1 MKRTCPDMLL
11 VIQNVSRQPDPG
23 CDFSL
28 LNNVFSLDG
37 RGSRFYLKCGMR
49 RFTFGRLSI
58 PLRGGFVAL
67 RLLRANRS
75 RHDERNYNPAL
86 HQEPWCNFHAPRA
99 FSEFYHSRKRQRDCT
114 TQQRVCVG
122 SPSFSRRFCW
132 RERQTQSS
140 AIPIAGSMSTRLTAS
155 EAGRASEREPVLPK
169 GAGV

>member
-1 MKRTCPDMLL
+1 MLL

-132 RERQTQSS
+132 RDRKPLLPPCRLRQPSN
-140 AIPIAGSMSTRLTAS
+140 ARRNAKPVWRMSGCSTA
-155 EAGRASEREPVLPK
+155 R
-169 GAGV
+169 AGV